1 MNNQL
6 VRIGVFY
13 DGNYF
18 FRASSYYAYGHSR
31 KTRLSI
37 SGLHDFIRHSI
48 AAETKSDVRLC
59 HIVDAHYFRGRLS
72 AYEASQR
79 GDTLYWDRVFDDI
92 LMSEGV
98 TTHYLPVK
106 TVDGLKQEKGIDVL
120 LALEAFEMAL
130 YKKFD
135 VLVLIASDGDYV
147 PLIRKLNTL
156 NTRVMVLSWDFEYTD
171 DSGRKYTT
179 RTSQEL
185 LEEVT
190 YPIAMH
196 EVIDNRIRRNEPL
209 VNNLFVQ
216 SDYRRPNTN
225 SNGSYHRSTAPAFQT
240 QPSSNGGSY
249 FDPIDEGSEQ
259 FEQPKEEPKTI
270 VEPPQTEPIKV
281 AEVAKVEVPKVETPK
296 VEVPKVEPIKTEPL
310 PHIANLY
317 AKPEGSSKIEAAAK
331 IETQAEIQAEVKA
344 EIQAEVALNNS
355 ESSKTEPVQ
364 QAAPEVQPYEYTP
377 PQQDPNLIFDDH
389 PLEGEVQRSEILS
402 LKDGYGF
409 IKYKPNNLF
418 FHYTDM
424 LGVDFN
430 ELNIGDFVEFI
441 VGYKEDGRGFAT
453 NVRLFE

>member
-1 MNNQL
+1 M
-6 VRIGVFY
+6 
-13 DGNYF
+13 
-18 FRASSYYAYGHSR
+18 
-31 KTRLSI
+31 
-37 SGLHDFIRHSI
+37 
-48 AAETKSDVRLC
+48 RLC

-106 TVDGLKQEKGIDVL
+106 TVDGQKQEKGIDVL

-190 YPIAMH
+190 YPVAMH
-196 EVIDNRIRRNEPL
+196 EIIDNRIRRNEPL
-209 VNNLFVQ
+209 INNLFVQ
-216 SDYRRPNTN
+216 SDYRRPNNN
-225 SNGSYHRSTAPAFQT
+225 SGSYSRSTAPNFQT

-249 FDPIDEGSEQ
+249 FDPIDEDSEQ
-259 FEQPKEEPKTI
+259 IERPVVEQQPPLHTPKEEPKQ
-270 VEPPQTEPIKV
+270 EQQ
-281 AEVAKVEVPKVETPK
+281 
-296 VEVPKVEPIKTEPL
+296 PIKTAEPIAKQEPAPKNEGTKNEQL
-310 PHIANLY
+310 AHIVPLY
-317 AKPEGSSKIEAAAK
+317 SKPEP
-331 IETQAEIQAEVKA
+331 QQQQQPKA
-344 EIQAEVALNNS
+344 E
-355 ESSKTEPVQ
+355 TTTP
-364 QAAPEVQPYEYTP
+364 PQPYVYTP

-418 FHYTDM
+418 FHYSDM
-424 LGVDFN
+424 MGVDFN
-430 ELNIGDFVEFI
+430 ELNVGDFVEFV